1 MFDEEDSKFIE
12 EFLKEMNIIEGKE
25 NVRNEIIKLHKERS
39 LDLDNE
45 FISNNLLSMDDSSCL
60 SLGYENYYI
69 IFEKFNGKHFR
80 IATPIR
86 LLFHIKELL
95 KDNYI
100 SNIAF
105 KIESISDR
113 AISMEGTEVGE
124 RLSFNLTEVP
134 TVTRLYSERCYS
146 DQFWITHDKRKS
158 SIVFEEV
165 SIKDIDNNSVITDLV
180 HMIYFEENGQFYISH
195 LDHEKIYYSIE
206 EFEKKETTKNTR
218 IKGKK
223 EKTFKID
230 NSKIPINFMCN
241 GEFFICRVLDSF
253 ISNKE
258 LLNEYFENITQQD

>member
-80 IATPIR
+80 IATPIG

-180 HMIYFEENGQFYISH
+180 HMIYFE
-195 LDHEKIYYSIE
+195 
-206 EFEKKETTKNTR
+206 KKETTKNTR